1 MMILKST
8 DPTKHATVTDHVHYD
23 IAAGNV
29 VPGAVVK
36 DNLGRLLMKL
46 GEHNSSDVAYRDNK
60 YRDLFVHLDPNDF
73 KVFYIEPEVLLTH
86 YGQAHI
92 KITTT

>member
-1 MMILKST
+1 MIFKAT
-8 DPTKHATVTDHVHYD
+8 DPTKHSTVTDQVHYN
-23 IAAGNV
+23 ICASNV

-46 GEHNSSDVAYRDNK
+46 GDHNSPRIEDSANNHRS
-60 YRDLFVHLDPNDF
+60 LFVHLNPNDF
-73 KVFYIEPEVLLTH
+73 TVFYLEPEVLLTH

-92 KITTT
+92 KITSP